1 MTRVLRHF
9 YSERGEG
16 LLSSVVAIAILGVGI
31 TGLLSL
37 LAATAYSAE
46 RSMSRNV
53 ATALADARIEVY
65 RDTPYTQI
73 RLQSTAIPT
82 SPNDPY
88 VTAHSRDETIPS
100 STGQVTGG
108 SGSEL
113 ACSTPTPSVCTP
125 TQTVTGSDHQSYRV
139 DTYIAY
145 DTVSGGGTVKR
156 VVVVVRSVRGSTV
169 GSIAARAASAFD
181 ASSV

>member
-1 MTRVLRHF
+1 M
-9 YSERGEG
+9 
-16 LLSSVVAIAILGVGI
+16 SSLIAVTILGIGI

-37 LAATAYSAE
+37 LASTAYSAE

-53 ATALADARIEVY
+53 ATTLADARMEVY
-65 RDTPYTQI
+65 RNTPYTQI
-73 RLQSTAIPT
+73 RLLSTAIPT

-88 VTAHSRDETIPS
+88 VTAHSSDETIPS

-113 ACSTPTPSVCTP
+113 ACGTPTPSVCTP
-125 TQTVTGSDHQSYRV
+125 TKTVTGSDRRSYRV

-145 DTVSGGGTVKR
+145 GTVSGGGSVKR
-156 VVVVVRSVRGSTV
+156 VVVVVRSVTGSTV
-169 GSIAARAASAFD
+169 GRIVARATSAFD